1 MSSPEILPIRRVV
14 LLAGA
19 VAILTVLAAALF
31 AWHGVDA
38 GARRLEAVQ
47 VALLP
52 QLLAL
57 EQLRHDSDAP
67 IRSIDAFAAQ
77 ATLSRFSGRSGL
89 ADERPQMDEAWQ
101 ALADALAAYAA
112 RDAAADG
119 SQDRQAESAYLPVLA
134 AGQRLL
140 DQLRAAVAGVDRGAS
155 PVALADSGRLLRAG
169 IGQFRGVL
177 DENLGSARRTL
188 ATQLA
193 TVSAAADRAWWMLG
207 AMLPM
212 LVLTLAGASVIV
224 RRAVRPSRGLDAG
237 MAQMER
243 RRPAAGRRTAGE
255 PNREMTMIDD
265 WLSRALAT
273 YPLPEGIAL
282 HSELMSDAQAAL
294 EQERFRRML
303 VILLDNAVRAMT
315 DQPWVSSNDRAR
327 SITVRSEAAG
337 PHLRLSVMDTGPGI
351 PAERLAGI
359 FDGVPGTGEG
369 LPAVRQIVEE
379 HGGTIDIESAT
390 DQGTDIVIWLPRQLI
405 PVASAPSA
413 HEEEAA

>member
-1 MSSPEILPIRRVV
+1 MPSPEILPIRRAV

-19 VAILTVLAAALF
+19 VVTLTVLAAALF
-31 AWHGVDA
+31 AWHGADA

-47 VALLP
+47 LALLP

-140 DQLRAAVAGVDRGAS
+140 DQLRAAVAGVDRGAA

-188 ATQLA
+188 AAQLA
-193 TVSAAADRAWWMLG
+193 TVSAATDRVWWTLG
-207 AMLPM
+207 AVMLPM

-237 MAQMER
+237 MAQERSAGGR
-243 RRPAAGRRTAGE
+243 RRAGE

-294 EQERFRRML
+294 ERERFRRML

-315 DQPWVSSNDRAR
+315 DQPWASSNDRAR
-327 SITVRSEAAG
+327 RITVRSEAAG

-390 DQGTDIVIWLPRQLI
+390 DQGTDIVIWLPRQLM
-405 PVASAPSA
+405 PVALAPSV